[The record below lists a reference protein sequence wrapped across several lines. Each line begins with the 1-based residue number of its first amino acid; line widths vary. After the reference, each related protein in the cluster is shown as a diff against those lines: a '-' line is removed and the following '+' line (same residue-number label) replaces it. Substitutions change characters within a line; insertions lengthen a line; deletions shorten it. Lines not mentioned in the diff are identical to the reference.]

1 MADVDV
7 TLNRELVK
15 DLLSRENGLQE
26 LVQVIVNQ
34 ILEAEMTEHIG
45 ADRYQRSDNRRTH
58 RNGYRLRQLY
68 TRVGELTLRV
78 PQARDGSFSTEVFRR
93 YQRSE
98 QALVLAMMEMVV
110 QGVSTRKVS
119 AITEELCG
127 RQFSKS
133 TVSQLCGEL
142 DSRVNA
148 WNERSLS
155 DSRYP
160 FLVVDALVI
169 KVRREGAVRPTS
181 ALLVCGVNE
190 EGFRELLGIYVGNS
204 ETESTWDEMF
214 RWLRDRG
221 LRGVDFVVSDDHRG
235 LVAAIQRNFQGAI
248 WQRCQTHM
256 SRNVTG
262 KAPKYLRSALTD
274 GMRRIFRAED
284 RQAAEKAFER
294 LVDEMDGKASK
305 ALLTLENALDD
316 VLAVLVLPQ
325 KYRKRLRTTN
335 MLERLNQEIRRRERV
350 IRIFPNE
357 ASAYRLIGAQLA
369 EQHEAWIS
377 GKRYLGMDEYHEW
390 YANRSESGSGV
401 VTELRRPAD

>member
-127 RQFSKS
+127 SQFSKS

-190 EGFRELLGIYVGNS
+190 DGFRELLGIYVGNS

-235 LVAAIQRNFQGAI
+235 LVAAIARNFQGAI

-262 KAPKYLRSALTD
+262 KAPKYLRPALTD
-274 GMRRIFRAED
+274 GIRRIFRAED
-284 RQAAEKAFER
+284 RQTADKAFER
-294 LVDEMDGKASK
+294 LADEMDGKASK

-357 ASAYRLIGAQLA
+357 ASAYRLIGALLA

-377 GKRYLGMDEYHEW
+377 GKRYLGMDEYHQW
-390 YANRSESGSGV
+390 RANRSENGSGV